1 MVKQQDISTAKAQG
15 CKGVAKP
22 RRRANKI
29 NASTA
34 YDTCREQL
42 SPFGGLLALVKF
54 LDLIQCKQLVD
65 EHYRPRGVVRCWA
78 TGACWPGS

>member
-1 MVKQQDISTAKAQG
+1 MVKQQDIFTAKTQG

-34 YDTCREQL
+34 YGTCREQL
-42 SPFGGLLALVKF
+42 
-54 LDLIQCKQLVD
+54 
-65 EHYRPRGVVRCWA
+65 
-78 TGACWPGS
+78 